1 MNRSSVA
8 AMGGEKE
15 KRILE
20 FVKQNA
26 VRGDPQSVVDHIDK
40 YCSQKE
46 WAMHVG
52 DEKGL
57 ILDKVLKETDPSL
70 VLELG
75 TYCGYSAVR
84 IARLLK
90 PNVRLITIEMNPN
103 NAAVAREMIEFAGLK
118 DKIEIIEGS
127 TEKIIPRLRVDY
139 GVEHADFVFI
149 DHFKERYLVDTK
161 LLEDSSL
168 LKKGSVL
175 LADNVVCPGAPDFLK
190 YVRTSGRYDCTNY
203 PSHVEYSHK
212 PDALEKAVFRG

>member
-1 MNRSSVA
+1 
-8 AMGGEKE
+8 MGGEKE

-118 DKIEIIEGS
+118 DK
-127 TEKIIPRLRVDY
+127 V
-139 GVEHADFVFI
+139 
-149 DHFKERYLVDTK
+149 
-161 LLEDSSL
+161 
-168 LKKGSVL
+168 
-175 LADNVVCPGAPDFLK
+175 
-190 YVRTSGRYDCTNY
+190 
-203 PSHVEYSHK
+203 YSI
-212 PDALEKAVFRG
+212 